1 MRDSNKELIEAIAK
15 LTETYNAQRAKHDK
29 LMEETQLSLE
39 LLHFARTIAP
49 AVERIGTTIVHPNL
63 ATSFRAVCLIDKL
76 FVTEDGTYCAIEKSK
91 ENGHFITAASIIP
104 VTETDVANAY
114 KEKSVEILAGKF
126 IELVQKSFSDLKKT
140 EQFAIKL
147 SSFLKQLNAAIA
159 EHAKP
164 IAEAV

>member
-1 MRDSNKELIEAIAK
+1 MRDSKKELIEAIAK
-15 LTETYNAQRAKHDK
+15 LTETCNAQRAKLDK
-29 LMEETQLSLE
+29 VMEETQLEIE
-39 LLHFARTIAP
+39 LASFARTIAP
-49 AVERIGTTIVHPNL
+49 VVERIGTTIVHPNL
-63 ATSFRAVCLIDKL
+63 ATSFRAVCLIDNL
-76 FVTEDGTYCAIEKSK
+76 FVTEDGIYYAIEKSK

-126 IELVQKSFSDLKKT
+126 IELAQKSFSDLKKA
-140 EQFAIKL
+140 EQLAIKL
-147 SSFLKQLNAAIA
+147 SPFLKALNAAIA

>member
-1 MRDSNKELIEAIAK
+1 MQDLNKELRQSFAK
-15 LTETYNAQRAKHDK
+15 LTEALIAQRARHDK
-29 LMEETQLSLE
+29 LMEESQLSLE
-39 LLHFARTIAP
+39 LLYFARTIAP
-49 AVERIGTTIVHPNL
+49 AIESIGKPVVHPNL

-76 FVTEDGTYCAIEKSK
+76 FITEEGTYCAIETSK
-91 ENGHFITAASIIP
+91 ENGHFITAASIVPINGI
-104 VTETDVANAY
+104 DVANVY

-126 IELVQKSFSDLKKT
+126 IELAQKYFSDLKKT

-147 SSFLKQLNAAIA
+147 SPLLKQLNAAIA